1 MVEVCK
7 WYGFWQHIMRPQ
19 LFYLDERSHESDQLE
34 NMKKADAPN
43 VLAWVTSGSGCCV
56 IVDSAGMLRVIGI

>member
-1 MVEVCK
+1 
-7 WYGFWQHIMRPQ
+7 MRPQ